1 MLAAPSGASFAVMVA
16 GWKERSRWPSA
27 LVAVAAAAALGVA
40 SVSDAP
46 SATRPP
52 AKLTGTL
59 ASYVDDAIFDAKGWR
74 QQFVWRREARVVF
87 TYVRTR
93 GGVAKYRLK
102 SGTMT
107 VSTTGTLI
115 DGGIVQCT
123 LAGSWSGPLDPAR
136 SSLDYWLVPARYTP
150 RGTFVAS
157 VSARAS
163 DGFEARKIC
172 DGEEAASEEYEA
184 GKLEVSGRSPS
195 LTKLKG
201 TQSERTD
208 KEGWQATR
216 KYTWDLKPGR

>member
-1 MLAAPSGASFAVMVA
+1 MRARTVSSV
-16 GWKERSRWPSA
+16 A
-27 LVAVAAAAALGVA
+27 LVALALTAALGAVA
-40 SVSDAP
+40 AP
-46 SATRPP
+46 GREQAVRPP
-52 AKLTGTL
+52 AKLIGTL
-59 ASYVDDAIFDAKGWR
+59 ASYDDDTIFDPAMR
-74 QQFVWRREARVVF
+74 QQFIWRREARVVF
-87 TYVRTR
+87 VYVRTR
-93 GGVAKYRLK
+93 RGVAEYRLK
-102 SGTMT
+102 SGTMA
-107 VSTTGTLI
+107 VSTTGTLWWARS
-115 DGGIVQCT
+115 GTCT
-123 LAGSWSGPLDPAR
+123 LEGSWNGPLDPPR

-172 DGEEAASEEYEA
+172 GGEEAASEEYEA
-184 GKLEVSGRSPS
+184 GKLEISARSPS